1 MAELVDAPDLGSG
14 GAICAGSSPVPGIFF
29 IQTFR
34 SVNELKER
42 LAALGLSPEQV
53 DQAVATVAGFVK
65 EKLPEQYQ
73 PMVDDMLEGKA
84 PDLSSIAGG
93 MLGKMKNFF

>member
-1 MAELVDAPDLGSG
+1 M
-14 GAICAGSSPVPGIFF
+14 
-29 IQTFR
+29 
-34 SVNELKER
+34 NELKER

-53 DQAVATVAGFVK
+53 DKIVETVAEFVK

-73 PMVDDMLEGKA
+73 PMVDDMLDGKA

-93 MLGKMKNFF
+93 MLGKMKDMF